1 MPFKEGGA
9 LVKPTWKGKEP
20 PPIRKARNPLQ
31 IMIDE
36 LGHKSIAAAFP
47 HLSLSLGNT
56 SKHSKEFLEI
66 ARIYW
71 NTMLKDAYRTE
82 YKRKAKEERVDFDR
96 AIVETEERDP
106 QYKKYRE
113 ALSKHTA
120 AVRQVSSAKLAQ
132 SAPLWKL
139 QHSRD
144 RKNQKQRDAEEEKE
158 EEEDDDEEEEEPKRK
173 KMKVTTTAK
182 EKSTTTTGT
191 QQKTTNK
198 RKKNR
203 NARKTDTMKKHLQG

>member
-9 LVKPTWKGKEP
+9 LVKPTWTGKEP
-20 PPIRKARNPLQ
+20 PSIRKARNPLQ

-71 NTMLKDAYRTE
+71 NTMLKDAYRAE

-139 QHSRD
+139 QRGRD
-144 RKNQKQRDAEEEKE
+144 RKNQKQRDEEEEK
-158 EEEDDDEEEEEPKRK
+158 EEEEPKRK

-182 EKSTTTTGT
+182 GKSTTSGT
-191 QQKTTNK
+191 QQKTKNK
-198 RKKNR
+198 RKTDMM
-203 NARKTDTMKKHLQG
+203 KTSPRVNKAVELCMVDTC